1 MSEVVLE
8 RIVSAGLNGIKKA
21 ELKKTFGKNCDNI
34 LQKLIDTEQ
43 IFVEKKGVAY
53 FVWTRDNYV
62 SYLSQNDP
70 KCKIVLSMTKGKGH
84 STAKAN
90 KYANNIRDK
99 VNKIPQQNVVG
110 QESDFKAEFD
120 RRLTESSTSIGWAP
134 FSDIRKK
141 ICDSKKISPENFY
154 SMAAEL
160 VERHRER
167 YEVSSGGQEGI
178 IMRGLVHGY
187 VRNV

>member
-1 MSEVVLE
+1 MSERVLE

-21 ELKKTFGKNCDNI
+21 ELKKTFGKNCDYI
-34 LQKLIDTEQ
+34 LQNLVDAEQ

-53 FVWTRDNYV
+53 FVWTRDNYI

-70 KCKIVLSMTKGKGH
+70 KCKIVLNMAMGKSRSVAKG
-84 STAKAN
+84 N
-90 KYANNIRDK
+90 EYANNIGDRA
-99 VNKIPQQNVVG
+99 NKIPQQNVAG

-120 RRLTESSTSIGWAP
+120 KRLTESSTSIGWAP

-160 VERHRER
+160 VERHKER

-187 VRNV
+187 VRNI

>member
-1 MSEVVLE
+1 MSEEVLE
-8 RIVSAGLNGIKKA
+8 RIISAGLNGIKKS

-34 LQKLIDTEQ
+34 LQKLIDAEQ

-53 FVWTRDNYV
+53 FVWTRDNYI

-70 KCKIVLSMTKGKGH
+70 KCKIVLSMIMGKNH
-84 STAKAN
+84 LAVKAKEHAN
-90 KYANNIRDK
+90 KIGATANK
-99 VNKIPQQNVVG
+99 TSQQNVVG
-110 QESDFKAEFD
+110 QENDFKVEFD

-141 ICDSKKISPENFY
+141 ICESNKISPENFY

-160 VERHRER
+160 VERHREK

-178 IMRGLVHGY
+178 IMRGLIHGY